1 MFFYTV
7 FLSLQK
13 MRKVA
18 SIVFAVTKSRK
29 LKQGKGL
36 TLLEV
41 LISISLI
48 CTCMIAF
55 AAVFPASFRMTRKT
69 SQANQACAYA
79 AAVAEELR
87 SMLVGKP
94 TNSMY
99 SQYTGKY
106 LEEFCENSDKSV
118 PTALTATTMGYLRFP
133 KVNIPEPFTLIA
145 GNDPTLTGV
154 VVYSS
159 NKDNRTFWT
168 ISVTVY
174 WKETDPKGFVQQR
187 SSTIVS
193 AKSANVIRT

>member
-1 MFFYTV
+1 
-7 FLSLQK
+7 
-13 MRKVA
+13 
-18 SIVFAVTKSRK
+18 
-29 LKQGKGL
+29 
-36 TLLEV
+36 
-41 LISISLI
+41 
-48 CTCMIAF
+48 
-55 AAVFPASFRMTRKT
+55 MTRKT

-87 SMLVGKP
+87 GMLVGKP

-118 PTALTATTMGYLRFP
+118 PTALSVTTMRNLRFP

-159 NKDNRTFWT
+159 NKDKRTFWT